1 MRVRYF
7 PYNYQRQKERTVH

>member
-7 PYNYQRQKERTVH
+7 Y